1 MIYPA
6 SPAARSMPSGVG
18 QPLPRKT
25 SPRELRLVLTGELGG
40 LQHMSWVMTALVVT
54 SNVSI
59 VVFLLGAVLLM
70 AATCC
75 LMLLNWSGN
84 AYPWL
89 PAPALGLAAAA
100 GPSGLLVLV
109 KLRAAQAILPPHLF
123 RDWVFITGDA
133 VTGLAAMALF
143 AAVVFL
149 PLMFQLLMGASSSRA
164 GLMIAP
170 MMGGVIVASFAGAG
184 WCRATAAQHGSN
196 AADDHPAILAP
207 GAALTDREQRLDHR
221 AAARRGLGLQPQA
234 GGADLTRRAPGGAC
248 AQLKRRR
255 LG

>member
-6 SPAARSMPSGVG
+6 SPAVRSMPSGVG
-18 QPLPRKT
+18 QPLPRKI

-40 LQHMSWVMTALVVT
+40 LQHLSWVMTALVVT

-59 VVFLLGAVLLM
+59 VVFPLGAVLLM

-75 LMLLNWSGN
+75 LLLLNWSGN
-84 AYPWL
+84 TYPWL
-89 PAPALGLAAAA
+89 SAPALGLAAAAA

-109 KLRAAQAILPPHLF
+109 KLRAAQPILPPHLF
-123 RDWVFITGDA
+123 RDWVFVTGNA

-149 PLMFQLLMGASSSRA
+149 PLMFQLLMGASPSRA

-170 MMGGVIVASFAGAG
+170 MMCGVIVASFAGGRMVSCNRCAAWG
-184 WCRATAAQHGSN
+184 QCR
-196 AADDHPAILAP
+196 
-207 GAALTDREQRLDHR
+207 
-221 AAARRGLGLQPQA
+221 
-234 GGADLTRRAPGGAC
+234 
-248 AQLKRRR
+248 
-255 LG
+255 